1 MTNSS
6 FPEKVGLVET
16 LARPGGN
23 VTGFSN
29 VNPQLV
35 GKRLELIKEIA
46 PRTSRLAALWNPTNP
61 VEAMGLR
68 EITTAAAMVGGL
80 EVVSVE
86 VRTPEEHPA
95 AFATMIA
102 RRVDGLQVFG
112 SPVNF
117 KNMQLIADFA
127 LTNRIVSSY
136 DDRSFVDAGGLFS
149 YASSFI
155 DSYRRSATY
164 VDKILKGAKPADL
177 PIQHPTKFEFVLN
190 LKTAKTLGLTIPGAL
205 LMRVDD
211 LVQ

>member
-1 MTNSS
+1 M
-6 FPEKVGLVET
+6 VET

-29 VNPQLV
+29 VNPELV

-46 PRTSRLAALWNPTNP
+46 PRTSGLAALWNPTNP

-68 EITTAAAMVGGL
+68 EITTAAALVGGL
-80 EVVSVE
+80 EVRVRSR
-86 VRTPEEHPA
+86 VRTPEEHRA

-112 SPVNF
+112 NPVNF

-127 LTNRIVSSY
+127 STNRIVSSY

-177 PIQHPTKFEFVLN
+177 PIQHPAKFEFVLN
-190 LKTAKTLGLTIPGAL
+190 LKTAKALGLTIPGAL